1 MSQIKGIQ
9 PREIQSVLTA
19 LEQHKG
25 DPAVYAK
32 LLEMHSQLE
41 EEYLKLKAEFPDST
55 GANISFE
62 PVKQSLFEQ
71 VLEARKNIPRR

>member
-1 MSQIKGIQ
+1 MSQTKGIQ
-9 PREIQSVLTA
+9 PREIKNVLTV

-41 EEYLKLKAEFPDST
+41 EEYLKLKAEFPDSM
-55 GANISFE
+55 GANISFDQ
-62 PVKQSLFEQ
+62 PKQDLYEK
-71 VLEARKNIPRR
+71 VLEARKNIPKR